1 MHIKN
6 IHCLIEKL
14 SECAKCEVEKGI
26 EQLNTEEMGEVT
38 DMIKDLC
45 EAEYYAR
52 IAKAMEE
59 SEKEDEAEE
68 KYIRKMLKD
77 EHKDEYKRMR
87 EEYGEDEGERRF
99 YDNYRYKRSGRFAP
113 KGRGSYMPRGGRSGY
128 EEPMYFLPPEVYMNY
143 SPEELRDLDRQELG
157 RMYYPVG
164 SSGGNSGG
172 SGGQSGSSM
181 SGSNM
186 SGNSVGSTRGY
197 EDGFNDGN
205 RRGYEEGYRD
215 GESRGRSQSGRR
227 DGREGRSGQSRRS
240 YMETKEMNKGNT
252 PQEKQEKMKELEKY
266 MGELGSDIT
275 EMISD
280 ASNEEKT
287 MLKSKLQ
294 TLVQKIQ

>member
-1 MHIKN
+1 MDTKH
-6 IHCLIEKL
+6 IHCMLEKMAEYGKCMIEEGAGSGNVNL
-14 SECAKCEVEKGI
+14 EGAKKIVE
-26 EQLNTEEMGEVT
+26 MVGE
-38 DMIKDLC
+38 LA
-45 EAEYYAR
+45 EAEYHAL
-52 IAKAMEE
+52 IAKEMRKANE
-59 SEKEDEAEE
+59 EDEAEE
-68 KYIRKMLKD
+68 KYIRKMLK
-77 EHKDEYKRMR
+77 EENKDEYKRIR

-113 KGRGSYMPRGGRSGY
+113 KGKGSYMPRRGY

-164 SSGGNSGG
+164 SSGGNGGG
-172 SGGQSGSSM
+172 SVGRPASSM
-181 SGSNM
+181 SG
-186 SGNSVGSTRGY
+186 GNSGGSTRGY
-197 EDGFNDGN
+197 SDGFDEGQ
-205 RRGYEEGYRD
+205 RRGYEDGYRD
-215 GESRGRSQSGRR
+215 GESRGRSQGGRR

-240 YMETKEMNKGNT
+240 YMETKEMNKGNS